1 MTTVPAQFV
10 TFPWSRRHHRSV
22 DVDEN
27 DFVEGFRNKTCQ
39 YSKLNGSPYSAIL
52 NFDQMLDYSL
62 QAKRRENAN
71 ASVYVLKEQVNFT
84 HCNDHMFIQI
94 PN

>member
-1 MTTVPAQFV
+1 M
-10 TFPWSRRHHRSV
+10 

-27 DFVEGFRNKTCQ
+27 DFVDGFRNKTCQ
-39 YSKLNGSPYSAIL
+39 CSKL

-71 ASVYVLKEQVNFT
+71 ASVHVQKDQVNFA
-84 HCNDHMFIQI
+84 HCYDHMFIQI
-94 PN
+94 PNLIHVTYI